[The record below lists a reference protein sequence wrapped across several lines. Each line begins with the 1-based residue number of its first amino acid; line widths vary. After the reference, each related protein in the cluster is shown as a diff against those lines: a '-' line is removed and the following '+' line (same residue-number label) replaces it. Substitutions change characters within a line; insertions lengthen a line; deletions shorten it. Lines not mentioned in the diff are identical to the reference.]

1 MLIRS
6 NMVGDR
12 FNYYLKLIMNSPLGE
27 LGYLSEQFENDAS
40 VSEAEA
46 QELERLVEKHL
57 LMGNREKVR
66 ITNSKTG
73 AEEFPRR
80 YFIDDFGNSSTF
92 LGREQYFGIDWM
104 VYAPKANFISSPTRK
119 WYYNEKISNILS
131 EILIEVVPGK
141 FKDYFHYPPWILGTV
156 YAPGTVF
163 MATNEIITLAVARS
177 VIPDWDFLVSKG
189 IPKQLVELIR
199 TENPGSL
206 Q

>member
-1 MLIRS
+1 MQLGN

-12 FNYYLKLIMNSPLGE
+12 FNYYLKLIMNSPLAE
-27 LGYLSEQFENDAS
+27 LGYLSEQFENDTS
-40 VSEAEA
+40 ISEAEA

-66 ITNSKTG
+66 IMNSRTG
-73 AEEFPRR
+73 IEEFPRR
-80 YFIDDFGNSSTF
+80 YYIDDFGNSSTF
-92 LGREQYFGIDWM
+92 LGTEQYFGISWM
-104 VYAPKANFISSPTRK
+104 VYAPKPNFISSPTRK

-131 EILIEVVPGK
+131 EILVDVVPGK

-199 TENPGSL
+199 TENTGPPH
-206 Q
+206 